1 MGATHHHGQTLVNLL
16 RQAELGAPPR
26 EDVDG
31 VGGLLGAEAAQGGR
45 HGGVRGQ
52 LQLCWAAGLLLAT
65 GWPSGQRCTHCTV
78 HTRHPAP
85 HYNVLDVDMQILVD
99 K

>member
-1 MGATHHHGQTLVNLL
+1 MGATHHHGQTLANLL

-52 LQLCWAAGLLLAT
+52 LQLCFDDQVDIWK
-65 GWPSGQRCTHCTV
+65 
-78 HTRHPAP
+78 TRGTLEIFIAFT
-85 HYNVLDVDMQILVD
+85 
-99 K
+99 

>member
-1 MGATHHHGQTLVNLL
+1 MGATHHHGQTLANLL

-65 GWPSGQRCTHCTV
+65 GWPSTA
-78 HTRHPAP
+78 HTALYTPATLHHITP
-85 HYNVLDVDMQILVD
+85 A
-99 K
+99 

>member
-16 RQAELGAPPR
+16 REAELGAPPR

-31 VGGLLGAEAAQGGR
+31 VGRLLGAEAAQGGR

-65 GWPSGQRCTHCTV
+65 GWPSGAALHTLHCTHPPSCTAL
-78 HTRHPAP
+78 HRPKRRYA
-85 HYNVLDVDMQILVD
+85 NIGR
-99 K
+99 

>member
-1 MGATHHHGQTLVNLL
+1 MGATHHHGQTLANLL

-31 VGGLLGAEAAQGGR
+31 VGCLLGAEAAQGGR

-65 GWPSGQRCTHCTV
+65 GWPSTAHCTV

-85 HYNVLDVDMQILVD
+85 LYTVLDVDTQIMVD
-99 K
+99 E

>member
-1 MGATHHHGQTLVNLL
+1 MGATHHHGQTLANLL

-45 HGGVRGQ
+45 HGGGRGQ

-65 GWPSGQRCTHCTV
+65 GWPSTA
-78 HTRHPAP
+78 HTALYTPATLHHITP
-85 HYNVLDVDMQILVD
+85 A
-99 K
+99 